1 MIIIMLGA
9 PATGKGSV
17 AEILSKE
24 YGIPAISSG
33 DIFRKHISEKT
44 EIGELLNSYISKGN
58 LVPDE
63 IVLRMLDER
72 LKEPDVKNG
81 AILDGFI
88 RTVAQAEAF
97 DKMLKEENKKLDIV
111 VNLETPEDE
120 ILERIVNRRVCTNKN
135 CKSTYNLVLHP
146 SKQEGICD
154 KCGSP
159 LEQRDDDTLEKAKNR
174 LAVYHKETEPLVE
187 YYAKTGALYST
198 TLSARINRL
207 KDEVAKDVI
216 EHLKNTK

>member
-17 AEILSKE
+17 SAILSEE

-44 EIGELLNSYISKGN
+44 EIGELLNSYMSKGE

-97 DKMLKEENKKLDIV
+97 DKMLKEENKEIDIV

-120 ILERIVNRRVCTNKN
+120 ILERITNRRVCTNKD
-135 CKSTYNLVLHP
+135 CKSVYNIVLHP
-146 SKQEGICD
+146 SKVDGICD
-154 KCGSP
+154 KCGSK

-174 LAVYHKETEPLVE
+174 LEVYHKETEPLVE
-187 YYAKTGALYST
+187 YYSKTGALYTT
-198 TLSARINRL
+198 TLSSRINRM
-207 KDEVAKDVI
+207 KDEVAKDVV
-216 EHLKNTK
+216 EYLSNK

>member
-17 AEILSKE
+17 AALLSEK
-24 YGIPAISSG
+24 YNIPAISSG

-44 EIGELLNSYISKGN
+44 EIGKLLDSYISKGE

-63 IVLRMLDER
+63 IVLRMLQER
-72 LKEPDVKNG
+72 LEEPDVKNG

-88 RTVAQAEAF
+88 RTVAQAKAF
-97 DKMLKEENKKLDIV
+97 DKMLEKMNNKIDIV

-120 ILERIVNRRVCTNKN
+120 ILERIVNRRICTNKD
-135 CKSTYNLVLHP
+135 CKSVYNLVLHP
-146 SKQEGICD
+146 PKKEGICD

-159 LEQRDDDTLEKAKNR
+159 LEQRSDDTLEKTKNR
-174 LAVYHKETEPLVE
+174 LKIYHKETEPLVD
-187 YYAKTGALYST
+187 YYEKTGALYTT

-216 EHLKNTK
+216 KYLEDK

>member
-17 AEILSKE
+17 AALLSEK
-24 YGIPAISSG
+24 YNIPAISSG

-44 EIGELLNSYISKGN
+44 EIGKLLDSYISKGE

-63 IVLRMLDER
+63 IVLKMLQER
-72 LKEPDVKNG
+72 LEEPDVKNG

-97 DKMLKEENKKLDIV
+97 DKMLEKMNNKIDVV

-120 ILERIVNRRVCTNKN
+120 ILERIVNRRICTNKD
-135 CKSTYNLVLHP
+135 CKSVYNLVLHP
-146 SKQEGICD
+146 PKREGICD

-159 LEQRDDDTLEKAKNR
+159 LEQRSDDTLEKTKNR
-174 LAVYHKETEPLVE
+174 LKIYHKETEPLVD
-187 YYAKTGALYST
+187 YYKKTGVLYTT
-198 TLSARINRL
+198 TLSSRINRL
-207 KDEVAKDVI
+207 KEEVAKDVI
-216 EHLKNTK
+216 KYLEDK

>member
-17 AEILSKE
+17 SAILSEE

-44 EIGELLNSYISKGN
+44 EIGELLNSYMSKGE

-120 ILERIVNRRVCTNKN
+120 ILERITNRRVCTNKD
-135 CKSTYNLVLHP
+135 CKSVYNIVLHP
-146 SKQEGICD
+146 SKVDGICD
-154 KCGSP
+154 KCGSK

-174 LAVYHKETEPLVE
+174 LEVYHKETEPLVE
-187 YYAKTGALYST
+187 YYSKTGALYTT
-198 TLSARINRL
+198 TLSSRINRM
-207 KDEVAKDVI
+207 KDEVAKDI
-216 EHLKNTK
+216 IDYLNNK

>member
-17 AEILSKE
+17 AALLSEK
-24 YGIPAISSG
+24 YNIPTISSG

-44 EIGELLNSYISKGN
+44 EIGKELDSYMSKGE

-63 IVLRMLDER
+63 IVLKMLQER
-72 LKEPDVKNG
+72 LEEDDVKNG

-88 RTVAQAEAF
+88 RTVAQADAF
-97 DKMLKEENKKLDIV
+97 DKMLEKMNEKIDVV

-120 ILERIVNRRVCTNKN
+120 ILERIVNRRICTNKD
-135 CKSTYNLVLHP
+135 CKSVYNLVLHP
-146 SKQEGICD
+146 PKKEGICD

-159 LEQRDDDTLEKAKNR
+159 LEQRSDDTLEKTKNR
-174 LAVYHKETEPLVE
+174 LKIYHKETEPLVE
-187 YYAKTGALYST
+187 YYAKTGALYTT
-198 TLSARINRL
+198 TLSKKINRM

-216 EHLKNTK
+216 EYLGEK

>member
-17 AEILSKE
+17 AQILSEK
-24 YGIPAISSG
+24 YNIPAISSG
-33 DIFRKHISEKT
+33 DIFRKHVSEKT
-44 EIGELLNSYISKGN
+44 EIGNMINSYISKGD
-58 LVPDE
+58 LVPDD
-63 IVLRMLDER
+63 IVLKMLDEK

-97 DKMLKEENKKLDIV
+97 DKMLKEENKKIDIV

-120 ILERIVNRRVCTNKN
+120 ILERIVNRRVCVNKN
-135 CKSTYNLVLHP
+135 CKTTYNLVLNP
-146 SKQEGICD
+146 SKVEGICD
-154 KCGSP
+154 KCGSK
-159 LEQRDDDTLEKAKNR
+159 LEQRSDDTLEKAKNR
-174 LAVYHKETEPLVE
+174 LEVYHKETEPLVE
-187 YYAKTGALYST
+187 YYSKTGALYTT

-207 KDEVAKDVI
+207 KEEVAKDVI
-216 EHLKNTK
+216 DYLEKR

>member
-17 AEILSKE
+17 SAILSEE

-44 EIGELLNSYISKGN
+44 EIGELLNSYMSKGE

-72 LKEPDVKNG
+72 LKDPDVKNG

-97 DKMLKEENKKLDIV
+97 DKMLKEENKEIDIV

-120 ILERIVNRRVCTNKN
+120 ILERITNRRVCTNKD
-135 CKSTYNLVLHP
+135 CKSVYNIVLHP
-146 SKQEGICD
+146 SKVDGICD
-154 KCGSP
+154 KCGSK

-174 LAVYHKETEPLVE
+174 LEVYHKETEPLVE
-187 YYAKTGALYST
+187 YYSKTGALYTT
-198 TLSARINRL
+198 TLSSRINRM

-216 EHLKNTK
+216 EYLSNK

>member
-17 AEILSKE
+17 SAILSEE

-44 EIGELLNSYISKGN
+44 EIGELLNSYMSKGE

-72 LKEPDVKNG
+72 LKDPDVKNG

-97 DKMLKEENKKLDIV
+97 DKMLKEENKEIDIV

-120 ILERIVNRRVCTNKN
+120 ILERITNRRVCTNKD
-135 CKSTYNLVLHP
+135 CKSVYNLVLHP
-146 SKQEGICD
+146 SKVDGICD
-154 KCGSP
+154 KCGSK

-174 LAVYHKETEPLVE
+174 LEVYHKETEPLVE
-187 YYAKTGALYST
+187 YYSKTGALYTT
-198 TLSARINRL
+198 TLSSRINRM

-216 EHLKNTK
+216 EYLSNK

>member
-1 MIIIMLGA
+1 MN
-9 PATGKGSV
+9 
-17 AEILSKE
+17 
-24 YGIPAISSG
+24 
-33 DIFRKHISEKT
+33 IFRKHISEKT
-44 EIGELLNSYISKGN
+44 EIGELLNSYMSKGE

-97 DKMLKEENKKLDIV
+97 DKMLKEENKEIDIV

-120 ILERIVNRRVCTNKN
+120 ILERITNRRVCTNKD
-135 CKSTYNLVLHP
+135 CKSVYNLVLHP
-146 SKQEGICD
+146 SKVDGICD
-154 KCGSP
+154 KCGSK

-174 LAVYHKETEPLVE
+174 LEVYHKETEPLVE
-187 YYAKTGALYST
+187 YYSKTGALYTT
-198 TLSARINRL
+198 TLSSRINRM

-216 EHLKNTK
+216 EYLSNK